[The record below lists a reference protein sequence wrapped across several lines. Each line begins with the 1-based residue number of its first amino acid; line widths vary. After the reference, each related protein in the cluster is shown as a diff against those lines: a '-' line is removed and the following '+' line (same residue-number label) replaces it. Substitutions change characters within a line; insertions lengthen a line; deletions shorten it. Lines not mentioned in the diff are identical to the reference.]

1 MDGTP
6 IDDTRKPSKEGPSG
20 TIDSSTATDMAENLE
35 SNSMPASSAEEKL
48 NNGYGRRRR
57 EAARY
62 ISQSDS
68 VPATIGNR
76 DQ

>member
-1 MDGTP
+1 MILENRLKKDRLAPLTAF
-6 IDDTRKPSKEGPSG
+6 TL
-20 TIDSSTATDMAENLE
+20 STATDMAENIE
-35 SNSMPASSAEEKL
+35 SNSMPASSAEEKF

-68 VPATIGNR
+68 NPATIGNR